1 MAGVTSA
8 NIWWRNQEVGA
19 QNMLSYQ
26 VVSLE
31 VGATMSFE
39 QRIGATRRLEQSF
52 GTTMRF
58 EQTTKQPGWSS
69 EVDEA
74 TRLEKL
80 QVVIATRWLFR
91 LQQPGCRTTYI
102 ISREIK
108 P

>member
-39 QRIGATRRLEQSF
+39 QRFGATRRLEQSF
-52 GTTMRF
+52 G
-58 EQTTKQPGWSS
+58 
-69 EVDEA
+69 A
-74 TRLEKL
+74 TRRLE
-80 QVVIATRWLFR
+80 QRF
-91 LQQPGCRTTYI
+91 
-102 ISREIK
+102 
-108 P
+108 